1 MARNSTIYIGTIRT
15 KYSTLV
21 NSLKGKKQVLHKKNE
36 NLDYEFEIVSDEERE
51 VSVKGTDKARV
62 STYKIYKYSKDNR
75 VPTFDPDNAVEG
87 VETISKRLLHSNAYL
102 ALVDFTSGG
111 QDSQEVQTLVVIE
124 TKPPHIGQKLVM
136 RLLSS
141 SQKRDLDEE
150 DVEFTFFPSA
160 GTLDEKL
167 SQLDE
172 ISLFKAYDLEINDG
186 APFVVETFEQ
196 VSSKAGATSIEAK
209 AGRNSNGIKK
219 KSALV
224 EGATYL
230 AKEGKAKLKIEGK
243 DKAGEIS
250 KYNSEEG
257 RNLEQASIEY
267 RDEDERK
274 AKFWEAILRLIKGR
288 FGH

>member
-1 MARNSTIYIGTIRT
+1 MRNSTIYIGTIKS

-21 NSLKGKKQVLHKKNE
+21 DSLQGKKQVLRKKNE
-36 NLDYEFEIVSDEERE
+36 NLDYEFEIVRDEERE
-51 VSVKGTDKARV
+51 VSVIGNTSARV
-62 STYKIYKYSKDNR
+62 SSYKIYKYSKDNR

-87 VETISKRLLHSNAYL
+87 METISKRLLHSNAYL
-102 ALVDFTSGG
+102 ALVDFTSAKQG
-111 QDSQEVQTLVVIE
+111 DKEAQTLVVIE

-136 RLLSS
+136 RLLSG
-141 SQKRDLDEE
+141 SQKRDLEEE
-150 DVEFTFFPSA
+150 DVEFNFYPSA

-167 SQLDE
+167 SELDE

-209 AGRNSNGIKK
+209 APKNSKGIKK
-219 KSALV
+219 NSALV

-243 DKAGEIS
+243 DKSGELS

-257 RNLEQASIEY
+257 RNLEQASIKY
-267 RDEDERK
+267 SDDEERK
-274 AKFWEAILRLIKGR
+274 MKFWEATLRLIKGR

>member
-1 MARNSTIYIGTIRT
+1 M
-15 KYSTLV
+15 
-21 NSLKGKKQVLHKKNE
+21 
-36 NLDYEFEIVSDEERE
+36 
-51 VSVKGTDKARV
+51 
-62 STYKIYKYSKDNR
+62 
-75 VPTFDPDNAVEG
+75 
-87 VETISKRLLHSNAYL
+87 ETISKRLLHSNAYL
-102 ALVDFTSGG
+102 ALVDFTSAK
-111 QDSQEVQTLVVIE
+111 QDEKEAQTLVVIE

-141 SQKRDLDEE
+141 SQKLDLEEE
-150 DVEFTFFPSA
+150 DVEFAFFPSA

-196 VSSKAGATSIEAK
+196 VSSKAGATSLEAK
-209 AGRNSNGIKK
+209 AGKNSKGIKK
-219 KSALV
+219 NSALV

-243 DKAGEIS
+243 DKTGELS

-267 RDEDERK
+267 IDDEERK
-274 AKFWEAILRLIKGR
+274 MKFWEAILRLIKGR